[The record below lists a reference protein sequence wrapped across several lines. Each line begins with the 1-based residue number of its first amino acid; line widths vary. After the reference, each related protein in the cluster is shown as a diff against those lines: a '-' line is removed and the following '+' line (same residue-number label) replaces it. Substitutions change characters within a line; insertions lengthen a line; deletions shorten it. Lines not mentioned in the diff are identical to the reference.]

1 MLINGKK
8 RQFYL
13 FINIFYDRNHFDFNK
28 VSYFCRVIKFKIK
41 ELCQTL
47 HQE

>member
-1 MLINGKK
+1 LPNFKT
-8 RQFYL
+8 L
-13 FINIFYDRNHFDFNK
+13 NLIFYELKDFDLNK
-28 VSYFCRVIKFKIK
+28 VLYFCRVIKFKIK